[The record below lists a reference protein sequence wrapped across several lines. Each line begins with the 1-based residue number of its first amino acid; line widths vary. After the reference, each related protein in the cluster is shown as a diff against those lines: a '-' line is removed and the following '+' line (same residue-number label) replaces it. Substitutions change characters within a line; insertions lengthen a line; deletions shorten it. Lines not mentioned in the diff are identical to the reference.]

1 MNLDFFTPVNEELL
15 EELSGMEHCLGK
27 KIAVHTQN
35 GLPEL
40 HGVKIALFG
49 VLEDRLDIKGE
60 QQPFDF
66 SGIRRQ
72 LYQLYP
78 GNWDVKLADLGDIRR
93 GESVEDTYYA
103 VREIVADLV
112 KADIIPVVLGGS
124 QDLMYSQY
132 RAYDQLERMVNLV
145 NVDSRFDLGD
155 IEAPISNRS
164 FMGKVVVEKP
174 YNLINYA
181 ALGYQTYFNSQNEI
195 ELMDKLFFDA
205 YRLGEISGDISV
217 VEPVMRDADI
227 VGIDIGVLSAVAVG
241 NVYMPSPN
249 GFDGKEFCALSRY
262 AGISD
267 RVSSFGIYEYT
278 AAHNHPACNMLIAQ
292 ALWYFAEGVNYRRD
306 EDNQIAQDDF
316 IKYQVPVEDEILVF
330 YKSPL
335 SGRWWIEIPLEYRM
349 NNNLTRNAL
358 LPCAESEYLS
368 ACNQIIPERWYKTKR
383 KSQV

>member
-1 MNLDFFTPVNEELL
+1 MNLEFFTPVNHELL
-15 EELSGMEHCLGK
+15 DELTGMEHCLGK
-27 KIAVHTQN
+27 KISVHTEN
-35 GLPEL
+35 SLPEL
-40 HGVKIALFG
+40 GGVKIALFG
-49 VLEDRLDIKGE
+49 VLEDRLDIKGV

-78 GNWDVKLADLGDIRR
+78 GNWDVKLADLGDIQR

-112 KADIIPVVLGGS
+112 KADIIPIILGGS

-132 RAYDQLERMVNLV
+132 RAYDQLDRMVNIV

-181 ALGYQTYFNSQNEI
+181 AIGYQTYFNSQNEI

-227 VGIDIGVLSAVAVG
+227 VGIDIGVLSAVAIG
-241 NVYMPSPN
+241 DVYMPSPN

-278 AAHNHPACNMLIAQ
+278 ATHNRPACNMLIAQ
-292 ALWYFAEGVNYRRD
+292 ALWYFVEGVNYRRD

-316 IKYQVPVEDEILVF
+316 IKYQVPVDDEILVF